1 MCEKPRR
8 ASEEGGGA
16 SILSFSWQ
24 LVGGVGIGLSIG
36 LLAVHI
42 FHKIRHIEAEYFYI
56 YLISIVLLSY
66 SIANAAQTSGML
78 SSFFAG
84 FVIGNKQIP
93 YKKGLMAFCNS
104 LSFITNVG
112 LFILL
117 PTLLAGD
124 LASGY
129 SNFFTTHPGR
139 QTHNDLAGNIG
150 DKLEAKGKAVH
161 LCYWSKRSR
170 PDCACYLS
178 CCRRSGF
185 WT

>member
-1 MCEKPRR
+1 MPLLFFQYSKVTPSRPDQDDGRIGVCVKR
-8 ASEEGGGA
+8 SDGDCFYYVCYHLMVGQQTSTLA

-117 PTLLAGD
+117 GLLA
-124 LASGY
+124 
-129 SNFFTTHPGR
+129 FPG
-139 QTHNDLAGNIG
+139 
-150 DKLEAKGKAVH
+150 
-161 LCYWSKRSR
+161 
-170 PDCACYLS
+170 PF
-178 CCRRSGF
+178 RRFGI
-185 WT
+185 WV